1 MKQSTYHELNPL
13 VRLKELE
20 LLPPELMAR
29 LLKAEDLTEVDTLL
43 RGTIYGDYLQDDFNE
58 SFEDALGQA

>member
-20 LLPPELMAR
+20 LLTPELITRM
-29 LLKAEDLTEVDTLL
+29 LKAEDSAEVEALF
-43 RGTIYGDYLQDDFNE
+43 RGTIFCQIVFLRV
-58 SFEDALGQA
+58 LKKL